1 MTELFLMYSTG
12 AIVFVGSWV
21 VLWFVK
27 KAVIGRLKR
36 LSEKTTTDIDD
47 AFVSVLET
55 INPFVLG
62 VASLAFA
69 IRFAPVSALITQAV
83 GALFLIALVYQISV
97 GVARVVDIA
106 VLKAQGKKGSADRKA
121 AVSLLSG
128 TVKVIIWAIGGLMV
142 LSNLGVNVTSLIAGL
157 GIGGVAIAFAL
168 QNILA
173 DLFSSFA
180 IFFDKP
186 FEVGDLI
193 FVGEEKG
200 VVEKIGIKSTRIRS
214 LQGEEI
220 VIANQDLT
228 SARIQNFRKLRERRA
243 PFTFGILYE
252 TPLEKV
258 KKVPAIVQE
267 IIETIEGARFDR
279 VHFTTLGASSLD
291 FEAVYYVLSDNYSAY
306 LDIQQQ
312 INLALMEAFA
322 KEKIEFAYPTQ
333 TLYVKK

>member
-1 MTELFLMYSTG
+1 MNDLFVMYSTG
-12 AIVFVGSWV
+12 VAVFLGSWA
-21 VLWFVK
+21 VLWFIK
-27 KAVIGRLKR
+27 KIVIGRLKK
-36 LSEKTTTDIDD
+36 LSEKTSTDIDD
-47 AFVSVLET
+47 AFVSILET

-62 VASLAFA
+62 AASLAFA
-69 IRFAPVSALITQAV
+69 IRFAPAPAVLIQAV
-83 GALFLIALVYQISV
+83 GAIFLIALVYQVSV

-106 VLKAQGKKGSADRKA
+106 VLKAQGKKGSADKKA

-128 TVKVIIWAIGGLMV
+128 TIKVIIWAIGGLMV

-200 VVEKIGIKSTRIRS
+200 IVEKIGIKSTRIRS

-220 VIANQDLT
+220 VISNQDLT

-243 PFTFGILYE
+243 TFSFGILYE

-258 KKVPAIVQE
+258 KGVPDIVKKIFE
-267 IIETIEGARFDR
+267 GIEGVRFDR

-291 FEAVYYVLSDNYSAY
+291 FETVYFVLSDAYSDY

-312 INLALMEAFA
+312 INLELMEVFA